1 MSESSG
7 VEMRGNAGRSVSRI
21 GTTLVAAAVAGLLAG
36 CATSGS
42 ATATTS
48 AFSAV
53 PATATKRGRANA
65 AATPGEKA
73 AAALRA
79 GRLDDARGTLATALR
94 ADPSNGYLH
103 LLNGLA
109 YQLGE
114 DNPQQLQ
121 LATVGYDAAMRFA
134 PGFYWS
140 GYGAGAAALDRDD
153 AIAATEHFAQAVL
166 ADPDRYEAFVGLAV
180 ASYYAGDLAVARLAA
195 ARAVALAPRDPYALR
210 TAAFVA
216 AASGDG
222 RGMRDVLDRATAMPA
237 ARALLDDQQPRLQQL
252 LRTAAVEREAPSGD
266 PVAASAAG
274 PGDQV
279 MVEVTL
285 LLSQN
290 QRTRGTGI
298 NLLDGLQLQFGGQK
312 TTRWE
317 SSPGVDQ
324 SSQLLTSALT
334 VPQINYS
341 LNLFNTRED
350 FYEVIASPSLVATV
364 GQTSDFFIGRTLTVG
379 VSGVNLGSLQP
390 IDVGTSVKVT
400 PIEVTPKRARF
411 RIETSRS
418 FFATPAS
425 TSTFQQQLTTFKQSV
440 GATVEVEF
448 GRTLILSGLY
458 EGVNIGASSK
468 VPVLGDVPVVNTLFN
483 ARDRTSRQDAA
494 LVLVTPRLPG
504 SIASGAPQFRGD
516 ALQRLLQ
523 LWQSFVEPTA
533 GLESIVGVI
542 EKKTKYFRPLA
553 GDLRAPGVRD
563 PQLRAALVDDT
574 VARLR

>member
-1 MSESSG
+1 MDA
-7 VEMRGNAGRSVSRI
+7 R
-21 GTTLVAAAVAGLLAG
+21 TTLGRRHPLVGLTTGLLAMAVAMTAG
-36 CATSGS
+36 CAATGP
-42 ATATTS
+42 ATTGATPRTRLTAT
-48 AFSAV
+48 
-53 PATATKRGRANA
+53 
-65 AATPGEKA
+65 ATPGEKA

-79 GRLDDARGTLATALR
+79 GRLGEARTMLAAALR
-94 ADPSNGYLH
+94 SDPTNGYLH
-103 LLNGLA
+103 LLNGMS

-114 DNPQQLQ
+114 HSPQQLQ
-121 LATVGYDAAMRFA
+121 LATVGYDAALRFA
-134 PGFYWS
+134 PGFYWT
-140 GYGAGAAALDRDD
+140 GYGAGAAALERDD
-153 AIAATEHFAQAVL
+153 PTAAAEHFAQAVL
-166 ADPDRYEAFVGLAV
+166 ADPERPEAFVGLAV
-180 ASYYAGDLAVARLAA
+180 AGYYAGDLAVARLAA
-195 ARAVALAPRDPYALR
+195 ARALTLAPRDPLVLR

-216 AASGDG
+216 AANGDERGVRDALG
-222 RGMRDVLDRATAMPA
+222 RARSIPTMHA
-237 ARALLDDQQPRLQQL
+237 ALDDQQPRLQQL
-252 LRTAAVEREAPSGD
+252 LRTAAVERDAPAEATPT
-266 PVAASAAG
+266 PVVDG

-312 TTRWE
+312 TTRWD

-324 SSQLLTSALT
+324 SSQLLTTALT

-341 LNLFNTRED
+341 LNLFNTRDD

-400 PIEVTPKRARF
+400 PIEVTARRARF

-418 FFATPAS
+418 FFSTPAS

-458 EGVNIGASSK
+458 EGVNVGASSK

-483 ARDRTSRQDAA
+483 SRDRTSRQDAA
-494 LVLVTPRLPG
+494 LVLVTPRRPG
-504 SIASGAPQFRGD
+504 SIASGGAQFRGD
-516 ALQRLLQ
+516 SLDRLLK

-533 GLESIVGVI
+533 NFDAIVTTI
-542 EKKTKYFRPLA
+542 ERKTKYFRPLA
-553 GDLRAPGVRD
+553 GDLRAPAVRD
-563 PQLRAALVDDT
+563 PRVLAAVVDDT